1 MDRFIV
7 ISSHTAEDCRMAVKH
22 FREHHANFLTHFE
35 WGCYDNDHTA
45 YAFVD
50 ANNHEEAKLTVPPLF
65 RNKTKVIKLA
75 NFDPKKSGDKL
86 HKADDAQ

>member
-1 MDRFIV
+1 MDRYIV
-7 ISSHTAEDCRMAVKH
+7 ISEHTAEDCRMAVKH

-50 ANNHEEAKLTVPPLF
+50 ADSHEEAKLTVPPLF
-65 RNKTKVIKLA
+65 RNKTRVIKLV
-75 NFDPKKSGDKL
+75 NFNPQKSGDPL
-86 HKADDAQ
+86 HKA